1 MEVRAKVIDR
11 IQYSWLVVRACVRL
25 AKVFS
30 FLKIISA
37 RILNW
42 SILCRREILRS
53 LNGYFRERKLYCSLH
68 GGGGATTA
76 TKRPHPA

>member
-1 MEVRAKVIDR
+1 MEWTGTGSDNRYEIDLYYCGSYCMEVRAKVIDR

-42 SILCRREILRS
+42 SILC
-53 LNGYFRERKLYCSLH
+53 
-68 GGGGATTA
+68 
-76 TKRPHPA
+76 